1 MGRQLINQVL
11 LRTANFLVTRANK
24 SWAWG
29 EWDCNLFIT
38 EYLDH
43 LDGGNRSSNI
53 RNKYHDVRS
62 AIRFQKTIPS
72 APDWIAQQGHRIIT
86 TSELQNY
93 DIVLEP
99 ELGYW
104 HAGLVFN
111 KQIWSV
117 EIDRGTVV
125 RPIKAQEYMIGRQ
138 HG

>member
-1 MGRQLINQVL
+1 MV
-11 LRTANFLVTRANK
+11 LRTANFLVTRAARP
-24 SWAWG
+24 WAWG

-43 LDGGNRSSNI
+43 LDGGNRSDDI
-53 RNKYHDVRS
+53 RHKYKDLRS

-72 APDWIAQQGHRIIT
+72 APEWIALQGYEIIT
-86 TSELQNY
+86 TSELQDY

-99 ELGYW
+99 ASGYW

-111 KQIWSV
+111 EQIWSV
-117 EIDRGTVV
+117 EIDRGTVI
-125 RPIKAQEYMIGRQ
+125 RPREAREYMIGRQ